1 MRKVYFDHSATTP
14 VKPEILEAML
24 PYLTDNFGNASS
36 VHSFG
41 RDARKA
47 VDESRAQVAALLGC
61 EPIEIFFTSGGTE
74 ADNMAILGIAEANR
88 RKGNH
93 IITSAIEHHAVL
105 EPCHQL
111 EKRGFDVTILPV
123 DETGQVRPEDLKN
136 AMRDDTILV
145 TIMYANNEIGT
156 VQRIKELAEIT
167 HEKGAYFH
175 TDAVQAVGHVPINV
189 KELGIDLLS
198 LSGHKLNCPKGI
210 GALYSGKRV
219 RIYPITFGGS
229 HERGRRPG
237 TENVPGIVA
246 LGKACEIAAEEM
258 DLEIVRLQKLRNRLQ
273 AGIQENFEHIKV
285 NGHPTERLPGS
296 LNVCFEFI
304 EGESML
310 LMLDMKGIAASSGS
324 ACTSG
329 SLEPSHVLRA
339 IGVPV
344 EMAHGSL
351 RLTLGYGNTEED
363 VDYFL
368 EVMPPIVERL
378 RAMSP
383 FNAARKECS
392 TNV

>member
-14 VKPEILEAML
+14 ILPEVLEAML

-47 VDESRAQVAALLGC
+47 VEEGRAQIAALIGC

-74 ADNMAILGIAEANR
+74 ADNMTIFGIAEANR

-93 IITSAIEHHAVL
+93 IITSAIEHHAIL
-105 EPCHQL
+105 EPFRQL

-123 DETGQVRPEDLKN
+123 DEYGQVRPEDLRN

-145 TIMYANNEIGT
+145 SIMFANNEIGT
-156 VQRIKELAEIT
+156 IQKIKELAEIT

-175 TDAVQAVGHVPINV
+175 TDAVQAVGHVALNV

-219 RIYPITFGGS
+219 RIYPTTFGGGQ
-229 HERGRRPG
+229 ERSRRPG
-237 TENVPGIVA
+237 TENVAGIVA
-246 LGKACEIAAEEM
+246 LGKAAELAAASMDQEIA
-258 DLEIVRLQKLRNRLQ
+258 RLHKLRDRLQ
-273 AGIQENFEHIKV
+273 AGIIEKFEHIKV
-285 NGHPTERLPGS
+285 NGHPTDRLPGS

-339 IGVPV
+339 IGIPV

-351 RLTLGYGNTEED
+351 RLTLGQGNTDED

-383 FNAARKECS
+383 FNASRKECS